1 MEQDFKFYLD
11 IKKTIWE
18 KMTFTIKADSLE
30 EAKLQAV
37 ELCKTG
43 QVQNCKGIHRDY
55 SFQSGSEE
63 EMTPEENRYEPTKVL
78 YCEEDDSRIS
88 DNDHRHLNSF

>member
-30 EAKLQAV
+30 EAKLQAID
-37 ELCKTG
+37 LCKSG
-43 QVQNCKGIHRDY
+43 QIQESVNISRNYQFEPGT
-55 SFQSGSEE
+55 EE

-78 YCEEDDSRIS
+78 YCEEDNSRIS